1 MIKILIIAL
10 VIYLLVVTR
19 ARIRLPHPGLQA
31 TVDVLKAAD
40 LSDDEVQRMA
50 AQYVRYCD
58 AQNRV
63 APAGD
68 PYAERLARLTG
79 RYVAVNGIPLN
90 FKVYKTSAVNAF
102 ATADGSI
109 RVFSGLMDRLGDD
122 ELMAIVGH
130 EMGHV
135 RNHDTIG
142 AMRKAY
148 LASAARNALGAVGG
162 ALGALSASQLGSIAE
177 QYASAQF
184 SQGQETLADDFSF
197 GFLIRNGYDPY
208 AMASALEK
216 ITQISRQGGSEA
228 DEVMQLFST
237 HPDSAWRAARMRS
250 KADRHL
256 GRRSGAYSLSGGC
269 EENRSVRYGDKRCR
283 RKPAGP
289 VVRVCPH
296 AAKGPDPQTS
306 KQELAR
312 FLYRSSG
319 KDS

>member
-31 TVDVLKAAD
+31 TIDVLKAAD

-256 GRRSGAYSLSGGC
+256 GRRSGA
-269 EENRSVRYGDKRCR
+269 
-283 RKPAGP
+283 
-289 VVRVCPH
+289 
-296 AAKGPDPQTS
+296 
-306 KQELAR
+306 
-312 FLYRSSG
+312 
-319 KDS
+319 